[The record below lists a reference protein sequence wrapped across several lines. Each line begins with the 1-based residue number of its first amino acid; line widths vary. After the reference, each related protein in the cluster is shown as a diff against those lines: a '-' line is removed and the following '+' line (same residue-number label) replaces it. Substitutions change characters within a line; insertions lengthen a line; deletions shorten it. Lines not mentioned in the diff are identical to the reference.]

1 MSVQIEL
8 PCGCRI
14 NEAFVLG
21 LCMEH
26 AMELDAKK
34 LEAQQAYF
42 EYEKGTEQ
50 RGVSGS

>member
-14 NEAFVLG
+14 NEAFVLA

-26 AMELDAKK
+26 ALELDAKK
-34 LEAQQAYF
+34 LESMHAYKEF
-42 EYEKGTEQ
+42 EDKM
-50 RGVSGS
+50 RGVNNG